1 MPARVTILVGFFIVV
16 IIWSTT
22 PLAIKW
28 SGEGPGYLFA
38 VMARMVIG
46 TLVMLLLARVKRAA
60 VPWHRQAVMTYF
72 AAGLGIYGA
81 MLSVYWGSQ
90 FIASGFI
97 SVIFG
102 LTPIVTGIMAY
113 FLLQE
118 RGLTPL
124 RLLGIVLGILG
135 LAIIF
140 QRSFDLGEL
149 VTLGI
154 GAVFVSVLLHAL
166 SSVLVKRWHTELSA
180 LSVTTGGLLLATP
193 AYIVTW
199 LVVDGHLPQ
208 LLPASALW
216 SIIYLGVIATGI
228 GFTLYFYILK
238 HMPASQVALLTL
250 LTPVLAL
257 WIGQIF
263 NHEVVSMS
271 AWLGSVLILFG
282 MSIYQWGGVWFQRP
296 GK

>member
-1 MPARVTILVGFFIVV
+1 MSARLTVLFGFLIVTM
-16 IIWSTT
+16 IWSTT

-38 VMARMVIG
+38 VTARMVIG
-46 TLVMLLLARVKRAA
+46 TVIMLLLARIKRVAI
-60 VPWHRQAVMTYF
+60 PWHRQALLTYL

-90 FIASGFI
+90 YIASGFI

-102 LTPIVTGIMAY
+102 LTPIVTGVMAY
-113 FLLQE
+113 FMLRE

-124 RLLGIVLGILG
+124 RLLGVLLG
-135 LAIIF
+135 VAGLVIIF
-140 QRSFDLGEL
+140 RRSFGLGEL

-154 GAVFVSVLLHAL
+154 TAVLVSVLLHAL
-166 SSVLVKRWHTELSA
+166 SSVLVKRWHANLSA

-199 LVVDGHLPQ
+199 LLLDGQLPQ
-208 LLPASALW
+208 QIPASALW

-228 GFTLYFYILK
+228 GFTIYFYILK

-257 WIGQIF
+257 WIGRLF
-263 NHEVVSMS
+263 NHEVVGMS
-271 AWLGSVLILFG
+271 AWFGTTLILIG
-282 MSIYQWGGVWFQRP
+282 MSIYQWGASWFQRA